1 MKYLSSKD
9 AITFIEPGKK
19 FIIVSSSD
27 LNYKDIYLNR
37 NSITYDELSQIF
49 ENRKAPL
56 YEYDGFSI
64 KAYASSTRISY
75 NGVFIDT
82 DIRIFKSL
90 KEKVSGLFN
99 KEDVFDAIKNYVNFL
114 KKAMTCGLSSKEK
127 SKLIEYIISGNE
139 IIDDDGNFYLEK
151 KVDSTKYFELKIN
164 SSTDIVLNDS
174 TQYTMNVF
182 LKCDLSDKK
191 DDSQIYKFYLVED
204 EIEKSMGYFCIPND
218 EKVEK
223 TKEFIDEA
231 LKDFTFKDGIFTFV
245 SELSKEKFYQKYA
258 RSLSII
264 SFNRLFGSF
273 LQFYC

>member
-37 NSITYDELSQIF
+37 NSITYDELSQIL

-75 NGVFIDT
+75 NNESIDT

-114 KKAMTCGLSSKEK
+114 KKVMACGLSSKEK
-127 SKLIEYIISGNE
+127 SKLIECIITGDE
-139 IIDDDGNFYLEK
+139 IIDDNGDFYVER
-151 KVDSTKYFELKIN
+151 KVESAKYFELKIN
-164 SSTDIVLNDS
+164 SSTDIELHDS
-174 TQYTMNVF
+174 TQHTMSVF

-191 DDSQIYKFYLVED
+191 DDRSE
-204 EIEKSMGYFCIPND
+204 EH
-218 EKVEK
+218 
-223 TKEFIDEA
+223 T
-231 LKDFTFKDGIFTFV
+231 
-245 SELSKEKFYQKYA
+245 SELQSPDH
-258 RSLSII
+258 LVC
-264 SFNRLFGSF
+264 RL
-273 LQFYC
+273 LLETNKKRNQQHHNTTYHTKHTNTQERRTHH